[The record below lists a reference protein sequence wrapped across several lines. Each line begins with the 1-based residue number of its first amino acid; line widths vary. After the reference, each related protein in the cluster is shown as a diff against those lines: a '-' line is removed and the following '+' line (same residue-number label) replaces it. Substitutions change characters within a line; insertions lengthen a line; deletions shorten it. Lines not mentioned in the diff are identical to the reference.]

1 MSQGK
6 SVFTVGG
13 LAALALGVA
22 VSTTAVAADLM
33 KPGGYPERTV
43 SIIVPYGPG
52 GGSDQVSR
60 AWAAAMQ
67 KITGVGFSVEN
78 KPGGGGLA
86 AMPDFMSRP
95 KDGYTILEQT
105 DGIITAEAA
114 KQIDFTLGEDLIPI
128 CVTQAT
134 FSQVYIRPDEDRYT
148 DWASFV
154 AYAKKNP
161 GQVNLANIGVE
172 GSMEVVQ
179 WGAIEEAAGI
189 NVKQIS
195 FDKPAERYASLIGGH
210 TDALFE
216 QPGDVRKY
224 LEGGQMKAILNVLP
238 SSPDAFKDVPSLV
251 DANIGDVPVLQR
263 VRLFWVHKDVP
274 KERQEYLVKA
284 CDAAFKTDDYQK
296 FNRSKYMHLAR
307 SYYGGQDAVDLV
319 RGLVDAYVALYE
331 KIGFSK

>member
-1 MSQGK
+1 MSAKK
-6 SVFTVGG
+6 SVRIICGVTAIISGLGISTV
-13 LAALALGVA
+13 AAG
-22 VSTTAVAADLM
+22 ADLM

-52 GGSDQVSR
+52 GGSDQVAR
-60 AWAAAMQ
+60 AWATAMQ

-86 AMPDFMSRP
+86 AMPDFMGRP
-95 KDGYTILEQT
+95 KDCDTILEQT

-114 KQIDFTLGEDLIPI
+114 KQIDFTLGKDLIPI

-134 FSQVYIRPDEDRYT
+134 FSQVYIRPDENRYT

-179 WGAIEEAAGI
+179 WGAIEDAAGI
-189 NVKQIS
+189 KVKQIS

-210 TDALFE
+210 TDAL
-216 QPGDVRKY
+216 
-224 LEGGQMKAILNVLP
+224 
-238 SSPDAFKDVPSLV
+238 SL
-251 DANIGDVPVLQR
+251 I
-263 VRLFWVHKDVP
+263 H
-274 KERQEYLVKA
+274 
-284 CDAAFKTDDYQK
+284 
-296 FNRSKYMHLAR
+296 
-307 SYYGGQDAVDLV
+307 
-319 RGLVDAYVALYE
+319 
-331 KIGFSK
+331 I